1 MTPTDPRPGRHQRE
15 VHPPP
20 RQALL
25 IRAARALRAVHQE
38 LEIASECLLRPGL
51 RRTPTRWPGSGPAP
65 ATAWPAGT
73 CPARLARRANG
84 LAGKDRTRCAG
95 QPLRRRLALR

>member
-38 LEIASECLLRPGL
+38 LEIASECLLRPG
-51 RRTPTRWPGSGPAP
+51 PAP
-65 ATAWPAGT
+65 HSDPLAWVRTRTGY
-73 CPARLARRANG
+73 C
-84 LAGKDRTRCAG
+84 LAGRYLPGPPR
-95 QPLRRRLALR
+95 P